1 MYVHVDT
8 SESPPTNSPKIK
20 IHLKT
25 TASDGGACTLLVPMD
40 RSTVSST
47 IYMHERFE
55 DAEAGKGE
63 QKIKWR
69 PVGKAPKVGEGGGG
83 RGVG

>member
-1 MYVHVDT
+1 
-8 SESPPTNSPKIK
+8 
-20 IHLKT
+20 
-25 TASDGGACTLLVPMD
+25 MD